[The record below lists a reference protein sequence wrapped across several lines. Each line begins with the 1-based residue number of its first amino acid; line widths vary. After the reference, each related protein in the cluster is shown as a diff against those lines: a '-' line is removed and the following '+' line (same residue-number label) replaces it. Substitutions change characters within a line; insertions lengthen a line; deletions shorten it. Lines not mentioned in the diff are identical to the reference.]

1 MANLK
6 ISQVEKTTNMDA
18 DAYVLV
24 VQNGKNYRMSIKE
37 AIAANVDIK
46 EVDLSNYYT
55 KEETTTIVNNAI
67 EDIDVDLSNYYTKE
81 ETVNIINDSIE
92 DFEIVSEDGN
102 VTTITE
108 VVNTVETQAEQI
120 VKLENIV
127 QNINK
132 DVATEEDAGATFDDI
147 FTY

>member
-6 ISQVEKTTNMDA
+6 ISQVEKTQDMDT

-37 AIAANVDIK
+37 AIAANVDI
-46 EVDLSNYYT
+46 D
-55 KEETTTIVNNAI
+55 
-67 EDIDVDLSNYYTKE
+67 DVDLSNYYTKS
-81 ETVNIINDSIE
+81 ETTTIINDAIE
-92 DFEIVSEDGN
+92 DFKVVSDEGN

-108 VVNTVETQAEQI
+108 VVNTVETQTEKIVELETTTEAQTEQI
-120 VKLENIV
+120 IQLENIV

-132 DVATEEDAGATFDDI
+132 DVATEEDAEAAFDNI
-147 FTY
+147 FVY

>member
-18 DAYVLV
+18 DAYILV

-46 EVDLSNYYT
+46 D
-55 KEETTTIVNNAI
+55 
-67 EDIDVDLSNYYTKE
+67 
-81 ETVNIINDSIE
+81 
-92 DFEIVSEDGN
+92 
-102 VTTITE
+102 
-108 VVNTVETQAEQI
+108 VVNTVETQSDKIVELTTTTEMHAEQI
-120 VKLENIV
+120 DKLENIV

-132 DVATEEDAGATFDDI
+132 DVAVEEDADATFDGI

>member
-37 AIAANVDIK
+37 AIAANVD
-46 EVDLSNYYT
+46 LG
-55 KEETTTIVNNAI
+55 
-67 EDIDVDLSNYYTKE
+67 DVDLSNYYTKE

-92 DFEIVSEDGN
+92 DFEVVSEGGN

-108 VVNTVETQAEQI
+108 VVNTVETQSDKI
-120 VKLENIV
+120 DKLENIV

-132 DVATEEDAGATFDDI
+132 DVAVEEDADATFDNI

>member
-6 ISQVEKTTNMDA
+6 ISQVEKTQDMST

-46 EVDLSNYYT
+46 D
-55 KEETTTIVNNAI
+55 
-67 EDIDVDLSNYYTKE
+67 
-81 ETVNIINDSIE
+81 
-92 DFEIVSEDGN
+92 
-102 VTTITE
+102 
-108 VVNTVETQAEQI
+108 VVNTVETQSDKIVELTTTTETHTEQI
-120 VKLENIV
+120 DKLENIV

-132 DVATEEDAGATFDDI
+132 DVAVEEDADATFDNI

>member
-37 AIAANVDIK
+37 AIAANVDLG
-46 EVDLSNYYT
+46 D
-55 KEETTTIVNNAI
+55 VN
-67 EDIDVDLSNYYTKE
+67 LSNYYTKE
-81 ETVNIINDSIE
+81 ETVNIINDSID
-92 DFEIVSEDGN
+92 DFEVVSEAGN
-102 VTTITE
+102 RTTITE

-120 VKLENIV
+120 DKLENIV

-132 DVATEEDAGATFDDI
+132 DVAVEEDADATFDNI

>member
-37 AIAANVDIK
+37 AIAANVD
-46 EVDLSNYYT
+46 LG
-55 KEETTTIVNNAI
+55 
-67 EDIDVDLSNYYTKE
+67 DVDLSNYYTKE

-92 DFEIVSEDGN
+92 DFEVVSAGGN
-102 VTTITE
+102 TTTITE
-108 VVNTVETQAEQI
+108 VVNTVETQSDKIIELTTTAETHAEQI
-120 VKLENIV
+120 DKLENIV

-132 DVATEEDAGATFDDI
+132 DVAVEEDADATFDNI

>member
-37 AIAANVDIK
+37 AIAANVDLGDV
-46 EVDLSNYYT
+46 ELSNYYT
-55 KEETTTIVNNAI
+55 KEET
-67 EDIDVDLSNYYTKE
+67 E
-81 ETVNIINDSIE
+81 NIINDSIE
-92 DFEIVSEDGN
+92 DFEVVSAGGN
-102 VTTITE
+102 TTTITE
-108 VVNTVETQAEQI
+108 VVNTVETQSDKIIELTTTAETHAEQI
-120 VKLENIV
+120 DKLENIV

-132 DVATEEDAGATFDDI
+132 DVAVEEDADATFDGI

>member
-6 ISQVEKTTNMDA
+6 ISQVEKTQDMDT

-37 AIAANVDIK
+37 AIAANVDI
-46 EVDLSNYYT
+46 D
-55 KEETTTIVNNAI
+55 
-67 EDIDVDLSNYYTKE
+67 DVDLSNYYTKS
-81 ETVNIINDSIE
+81 ETTTIINNAIE
-92 DFEIVSEDGN
+92 DFKVVSDEGN

-108 VVNTVETQAEQI
+108 VVNTVETQTEKIVELETTTETQSEQI
-120 VKLENIV
+120 IQLENIV

-132 DVATEEDAGATFDDI
+132 DVATEEDAEATFDNI
-147 FTY
+147 FVY

>member
-6 ISQVEKTTNMDA
+6 ISQVEKTQDMDT

-37 AIAANVDIK
+37 AIAANVDI
-46 EVDLSNYYT
+46 D
-55 KEETTTIVNNAI
+55 
-67 EDIDVDLSNYYTKE
+67 DVDLSNYYTKS
-81 ETVNIINDSIE
+81 ETTTIINDAIE
-92 DFEIVSEDGN
+92 DFKVVSDEGN

-108 VVNTVETQAEQI
+108 VVNTVETQTEKIVELETTTESQAEQI
-120 VKLENIV
+120 IQLENIV

-132 DVATEEDAGATFDDI
+132 DVATEEDAEASFDGI
-147 FTY
+147 FSY

>member
-37 AIAANVDIK
+37 AIAANVDIE

-67 EDIDVDLSNYYTKE
+67 EDVDVDLSNYYTKE
-81 ETVNIINDSIE
+81 ETTNIINDSIE

-108 VVNTVETQAEQI
+108 VVNTVESQAEQI
-120 VKLENIV
+120 VNLENIV

-132 DVATEEDAGATFDDI
+132 DVATEEDAEAAFNNI

>member
-37 AIAANVDIK
+37 AIAANVD
-46 EVDLSNYYT
+46 LG
-55 KEETTTIVNNAI
+55 
-67 EDIDVDLSNYYTKE
+67 DVDLSNYYTKE

-92 DFEIVSEDGN
+92 DFEVVSEGGN
-102 VTTITE
+102 RTTITE
-108 VVNTVETQAEQI
+108 VVNTVETQSDKI
-120 VKLENIV
+120 DKLENIV

-132 DVATEEDAGATFDDI
+132 DVAVEEDANAAFDDI
-147 FTY
+147 FT

>member
-6 ISQVEKTTNMDA
+6 ISQVEKTTNMDS
-18 DAYVLV
+18 DAYILV

-46 EVDLSNYYT
+46 D
-55 KEETTTIVNNAI
+55 
-67 EDIDVDLSNYYTKE
+67 
-81 ETVNIINDSIE
+81 
-92 DFEIVSEDGN
+92 
-102 VTTITE
+102 
-108 VVNTVETQAEQI
+108 VVNTVETQSDKIVELTTTTETHAEQI
-120 VKLENIV
+120 DKLENIV

-132 DVATEEDAGATFDDI
+132 DVAVEEDADATFDNI

>member
-37 AIAANVDIK
+37 AIAANVD
-46 EVDLSNYYT
+46 LG
-55 KEETTTIVNNAI
+55 
-67 EDIDVDLSNYYTKE
+67 DVDLSNYYTKE

-92 DFEIVSEDGN
+92 DFEVVSEGGN

-108 VVNTVETQAEQI
+108 VVNTVETQSDKI
-120 VKLENIV
+120 DNLENIV

-132 DVATEEDAGATFDDI
+132 DVAVEEDADATFDGI

>member
-37 AIAANVDIK
+37 AIAANVDIE

-55 KEETTTIVNNAI
+55 KEETT
-67 EDIDVDLSNYYTKE
+67 
-81 ETVNIINDSIE
+81 NIINESIE

-108 VVNTVETQAEQI
+108 IVNTVETQAEQI
-120 VKLENIV
+120 VNLENIV

-132 DVATEEDAGATFDDI
+132 DVATEEDAEATFDDI

>member
-18 DAYVLV
+18 DAYILV

-46 EVDLSNYYT
+46 
-55 KEETTTIVNNAI
+55 
-67 EDIDVDLSNYYTKE
+67 DI
-81 ETVNIINDSIE
+81 
-92 DFEIVSEDGN
+92 
-102 VTTITE
+102 
-108 VVNTVETQAEQI
+108 VNTVETQSDKIVELTTTTETHAEQI
-120 VKLENIV
+120 DKLENIV

-132 DVATEEDAGATFDDI
+132 DVAIEEDADATFDGI

>member
-6 ISQVEKTTNMDA
+6 ISQVEKTTNMDT

-37 AIAANVDIK
+37 AIAANVDIE

-55 KEETTTIVNNAI
+55 KEETT
-67 EDIDVDLSNYYTKE
+67 
-81 ETVNIINDSIE
+81 NIINDSIE

-102 VTTITE
+102 VTTIAE
-108 VVNTVETQAEQI
+108 VANTVETQAEQI

-132 DVATEEDAGATFDDI
+132 NVATEKDAEATFDDI

>member
-37 AIAANVDIK
+37 AIAANVD
-46 EVDLSNYYT
+46 LG
-55 KEETTTIVNNAI
+55 
-67 EDIDVDLSNYYTKE
+67 DVDLSNYYTKE

-92 DFEIVSEDGN
+92 DFEVVSEGGN

-108 VVNTVETQAEQI
+108 VVNTVETQSDKIVELTTTAETHAEQI
-120 VKLENIV
+120 DKLENIV
-127 QNINK
+127 QNIHK
-132 DVATEEDAGATFDDI
+132 DVAVEEDANATFDGI

>member
-18 DAYVLV
+18 YAYVLV

-46 EVDLSNYYT
+46 D
-55 KEETTTIVNNAI
+55 
-67 EDIDVDLSNYYTKE
+67 
-81 ETVNIINDSIE
+81 
-92 DFEIVSEDGN
+92 
-102 VTTITE
+102 
-108 VVNTVETQAEQI
+108 VVNTVETQSDKIVELTTTTETHAEQI
-120 VKLENIV
+120 DKIENIV

-132 DVATEEDAGATFDDI
+132 DVAVEEDADATFDNI

>member
-37 AIAANVDIK
+37 AIAANVD
-46 EVDLSNYYT
+46 LG
-55 KEETTTIVNNAI
+55 
-67 EDIDVDLSNYYTKE
+67 DVDLSNYYTKE
-81 ETVNIINDSIE
+81 ETANIINDSIE
-92 DFEIVSEDGN
+92 NFTVVSEGGN

-108 VVNTVETQAEQI
+108 VVNAVETQAEQI
-120 VKLENIV
+120 DNLQNIVENI
-127 QNINK
+127 NR
-132 DVATEEDAGATFDDI
+132 DVAVEEDANATFDGI

>member
-18 DAYVLV
+18 DAYILV

-37 AIAANVDIK
+37 AIAANVD
-46 EVDLSNYYT
+46 LG
-55 KEETTTIVNNAI
+55 
-67 EDIDVDLSNYYTKE
+67 DVDLSNYYTKE
-81 ETVNIINDSIE
+81 ETVDKINDC
-92 DFEIVSEDGN
+92 
-102 VTTITE
+102 
-108 VVNTVETQAEQI
+108 
-120 VKLENIV
+120 IV

-132 DVATEEDAGATFDDI
+132 DVAVEEDADATFDGI

>member
-37 AIAANVDIK
+37 AIAAF
-46 EVDLSNYYT
+46 EV
-55 KEETTTIVNNAI
+55 
-67 EDIDVDLSNYYTKE
+67 
-81 ETVNIINDSIE
+81 
-92 DFEIVSEDGN
+92 VSEGGN

-108 VVNTVETQAEQI
+108 VVNTVETQSDKI
-120 VKLENIV
+120 DKLENIV

-132 DVATEEDAGATFDDI
+132 DVAVEEDANATFDGI

>member
-37 AIAANVDIK
+37 AIAANVD
-46 EVDLSNYYT
+46 LG
-55 KEETTTIVNNAI
+55 
-67 EDIDVDLSNYYTKE
+67 DVDLSNYYTKE

-92 DFEIVSEDGN
+92 DFEVVSEGGKA
-102 VTTITE
+102 TTITE

-120 VKLENIV
+120 DKLENIV

-132 DVATEEDAGATFDDI
+132 DVAVEEDADATFDGI

>member
-18 DAYVLV
+18 DAYILV

-46 EVDLSNYYT
+46 
-55 KEETTTIVNNAI
+55 
-67 EDIDVDLSNYYTKE
+67 DVDLSNYYTKE

-92 DFEIVSEDGN
+92 DFEVVSEGGN

-108 VVNTVETQAEQI
+108 VVNTVETQSDKIVELTTTTETHTEQI
-120 VKLENIV
+120 DNLENIV
-127 QNINK
+127 QNINR
-132 DVATEEDAGATFDDI
+132 DVAIEEDADATFNDI

>member
-6 ISQVEKTTNMDA
+6 ISQVEKTTNMDT

-37 AIAANVDIK
+37 AIAANVD
-46 EVDLSNYYT
+46 LG
-55 KEETTTIVNNAI
+55 
-67 EDIDVDLSNYYTKE
+67 DVDLSNYYTKE

-92 DFEIVSEDGN
+92 DFEVVSEGGN

-108 VVNTVETQAEQI
+108 VVNTVETQSDKIIELTTTAETHAEQI
-120 VKLENIV
+120 DKLENIV

-132 DVATEEDAGATFDDI
+132 DVAVEEDADATFDNI

>member
-37 AIAANVDIK
+37 AIAANVD
-46 EVDLSNYYT
+46 LG
-55 KEETTTIVNNAI
+55 
-67 EDIDVDLSNYYTKE
+67 DVDLSNYYTKE
-81 ETVNIINDSIE
+81 ETVNIINDSLE
-92 DFEIVSEDGN
+92 DFEIVSEGGN

-120 VKLENIV
+120 VNLENIV

-132 DVATEEDAGATFDDI
+132 DVATEEDAEATFDDI
-147 FTY
+147 FIITY

>member
-18 DAYVLV
+18 DAYILV

-37 AIAANVDIK
+37 AIAANVD
-46 EVDLSNYYT
+46 LG
-55 KEETTTIVNNAI
+55 
-67 EDIDVDLSNYYTKE
+67 DVDLSNYYTKE

-92 DFEIVSEDGN
+92 DFEVVSEGGN

-108 VVNTVETQAEQI
+108 VVNTVETQSDKIVELTTTAETHAEQI
-120 VKLENIV
+120 DKLENIV

-132 DVATEEDAGATFDDI
+132 DVAVEEDADATFDNI

>member
-37 AIAANVDIK
+37 AIAANVD
-46 EVDLSNYYT
+46 LG
-55 KEETTTIVNNAI
+55 
-67 EDIDVDLSNYYTKE
+67 DVDLSNYYTKE

-92 DFEIVSEDGN
+92 DFEVVSEGGN

-108 VVNTVETQAEQI
+108 VVNTVETQSDKIVELTTTTETHAEQI
-120 VKLENIV
+120 DKLENIV

-132 DVATEEDAGATFDDI
+132 DVAVEEDADATFDNI

>member
-6 ISQVEKTTNMDA
+6 ISQVEKTTDMDT

-46 EVDLSNYYT
+46 D
-55 KEETTTIVNNAI
+55 
-67 EDIDVDLSNYYTKE
+67 
-81 ETVNIINDSIE
+81 
-92 DFEIVSEDGN
+92 
-102 VTTITE
+102 
-108 VVNTVETQAEQI
+108 VVNTVETQSDKIVELTTTTETHAEQI
-120 VKLENIV
+120 DKLENIV

-132 DVATEEDAGATFDDI
+132 DVAVEEDADATFDNI

>member
-6 ISQVEKTTNMDA
+6 ISQVEKTQDMDT

-37 AIAANVDIK
+37 AIAANVDI
-46 EVDLSNYYT
+46 D
-55 KEETTTIVNNAI
+55 
-67 EDIDVDLSNYYTKE
+67 DVDLSNYYTKS
-81 ETVNIINDSIE
+81 ETTTIINDAIE
-92 DFEIVSEDGN
+92 DFKVVSDEGN

-108 VVNTVETQAEQI
+108 VVNTVETQTEKIVELETTTESQAEQI
-120 VKLENIV
+120 IQLENIV

-132 DVATEEDAGATFDDI
+132 DVATEEDAEATFDNI
-147 FTY
+147 FVY

>member
-46 EVDLSNYYT
+46 D
-55 KEETTTIVNNAI
+55 
-67 EDIDVDLSNYYTKE
+67 
-81 ETVNIINDSIE
+81 
-92 DFEIVSEDGN
+92 
-102 VTTITE
+102 
-108 VVNTVETQAEQI
+108 VVNTVETQSDKIVELTTTTETHTEQI
-120 VKLENIV
+120 DKLENIV

-132 DVATEEDAGATFDDI
+132 DVAVEEDADATFDNI

>member
-37 AIAANVDIK
+37 AIAANVD
-46 EVDLSNYYT
+46 LG
-55 KEETTTIVNNAI
+55 
-67 EDIDVDLSNYYTKE
+67 DVDLSNYYTKE

-92 DFEIVSEDGN
+92 DFEVVSEGGN
-102 VTTITE
+102 RTTITE
-108 VVNTVETQAEQI
+108 VVNTVETQSDKI
-120 VKLENIV
+120 DNLENIV
-127 QNINK
+127 QNMNK
-132 DVATEEDAGATFDDI
+132 DVAVEEDANATFDSI

>member
-37 AIAANVDIK
+37 AIAANVDIE

-67 EDIDVDLSNYYTKE
+67 EDVDVDLSNYYTKE
-81 ETVNIINDSIE
+81 ETTNIINDSIE

-120 VKLENIV
+120 VNLENIV

-132 DVATEEDAGATFDDI
+132 DVATEEDAEAAFDDI

>member
-18 DAYVLV
+18 DAYILV

-46 EVDLSNYYT
+46 DVDLSNYYT
-55 KEETTTIVNNAI
+55 KEETT
-67 EDIDVDLSNYYTKE
+67 
-81 ETVNIINDSIE
+81 NIINDSIE
-92 DFEIVSEDGN
+92 DYEIVSEGGN
-102 VTTITE
+102 TTTITE
-108 VVNTVETQAEQI
+108 VINTVETQSDTIIELTTTAETHAEKI
-120 VKLENIV
+120 DKLENIV

-132 DVATEEDAGATFDDI
+132 DVAVEEDADATFDNI